1 MLGGA
6 LPPDMAPAGPQM
18 PSMAPMGP
26 IGMPTPMM
34 GMPGLTGDSG
44 ASQAAALGGGVPNQF
59 GGVTML
65 SPFLQG
71 ILAAEQ
77 ATPPPDVD
85 KPKKPKRKKPTID
98 EIRTMNEEIV
108 EFWRPRD
115 TRMKEDHDLYRITQT
130 ASGDGRSIKKNT
142 PYVVV
147 EKAAN
152 MLAGVTPNVH
162 VVSAS
167 EAASE
172 TSQKVENF
180 LRWSMERWNKQYRRG
195 QIQGSFRHSMAHYLC
210 LRGWVA
216 ARLKYVGEEDGY
228 NPRSHPV
235 KTQLVDPL
243 QIYPMLGDDDL
254 QYVVHR
260 YYATIK
266 EIRSTWEE
274 ADKKYQDRSD
284 TETVEVQV
292 YYDDWY
298 WAAIVDGDDL
308 FGVEEHQYGFTPW
321 VIITGSGSPIRATDT
336 RQVGWQADV
345 GVSIFHGIKNSYA
358 ELNRVLS
365 QLATQV
371 ENATNPP
378 TIYYYNPAQNAKPKP
393 LDYTPGTTNFLFYDS
408 ERVEPMDLN
417 PRPTE
422 VGPLIESL
430 VDDLNRGSLPPI
442 LWGTSGTTSGFHTS
456 VLTDAARDALYAVV
470 SAMQEAMEQINEF
483 TLTLIRDHHDGE
495 VGFWV
500 RSKNGQNVG
509 GITLTP
515 EEIHDVGVEN
525 EVRYRDIAPKDR
537 AVMANLAMGLTGA
550 NLISAE
556 LARDEYLDIENP
568 ELESQRILQ
577 EKIYMDEDVVK
588 DSLVPL
594 ALARADADMLQLYM
608 EAKTRREMQQP
619 PPGMGPQGQQP
630 PAGPQG
636 PPQGGM
642 PPNVVPPIA
651 QMGADPMLQSLGSAV
666 GGMGGGGGAPMPLP
680 LPF

>member
-1 MLGGA
+1 MLGG
-6 LPPDMAPAGPQM
+6 PPPPMPVGGPQG
-18 PSMAPMGP
+18 PLAAPMGP
-26 IGMPTPMM
+26 TGMPAPMM
-34 GMPGLTGDSG
+34 GMPGLTGNPMASG
-44 ASQAAALGGGVPNQF
+44 PNAMGGI
-59 GGVTML
+59 TMM
-65 SPFLQG
+65 SPLLQG
-71 ILAAEQ
+71 MLAAEQ
-77 ATPPPDVD
+77 STPPPDIE
-85 KPKKPKRKKPTID
+85 KPKKPKRKKPD
-98 EIRTMNEEIV
+98 VDAVRRMNEELI

-115 TRMKEDHDLYRITQT
+115 TRMKEDHELYRITQN
-130 ASGDGRSIKKNT
+130 AAGEGRSIKKNT

-152 MLAGVTPNVH
+152 MLAGVTPTVH
-162 VVSAS
+162 VVSAT

-172 TSQKVENF
+172 TSQKIENF

-216 ARLKYVGEEDGY
+216 ARLQYTGGDEGY

-243 QIYPMLGDDDL
+243 QVYPMLGDDDL

-260 YYATIK
+260 YWTTIK
-266 EIRSTWEE
+266 EVRDKWEE
-274 ADKKYQDRSD
+274 ADKKYADRSD
-284 TETVEVQV
+284 TEIVEVQV

-298 WAAIVDGDDL
+298 WCAIVDGDDL

-321 VIITGSGSPIRATDT
+321 VIITGNGAPIRATDT

-345 GVSIFHGIKNSYA
+345 GVSLFHGIKGSYA

-442 LWGTSGTTSGFHTS
+442 LWGTTGTTSGFHTS
-456 VLTDAARDALYAVV
+456 VLTDAARDALYAIV

-483 TLTLIRDHHDGE
+483 TLTLIRDHHEDE

-509 GITLTP
+509 GWTITP
-515 EEIHDVGVEN
+515 EDIADVGVEN
-525 EVRYRDIAPKDR
+525 QVRYRDVAPKDR
-537 AVMANLAMGLTGA
+537 AVMANLAMGLTGS

-556 LARDEYLDIENP
+556 LARDEYLNIENP

-577 EKIYMDEDVVK
+577 EKIFMDEDVMK
-588 DSLVPL
+588 DSLVPM
-594 ALARADADMLQLYM
+594 ALARSDDEMLQLYM
-608 EAKTRREMQQP
+608 EAKMRRETQA
-619 PPGMGPQGQQP
+619 PPGGA
-630 PAGPQG
+630 PAPGG
-636 PPQGGM
+636 PPQGGPPQGVNLGPPQQGM
-642 PPNVVPPIA
+642 PPNVMPPI
-651 QMGADPMLQSLGSAV
+651 QQLGADPLAQSLGSII
-666 GGMGGGGGAPMPLP
+666 GGQGGGGGGAPMPLP